1 MTGRRS
7 AGWPSVGQPSADR
20 SATPQPGVRRLPHA
34 WRRRLVYALIWLT
47 ALAAP
52 TAAIG
57 YLLYSALLNPRVT
70 ERAAAYDGFYWD
82 AAQLQIAY
90 ARLESQLLQYE
101 TGVDGNYAQLRLQYH
116 LLQSKLRVMAGSTR
130 QLAAQAALAEQ
141 QQREIQKLTDM
152 LDTLE
157 PTLEALPRDPMRADK
172 IVLELRRHWEELN
185 DLALSRRVSEVADRA
200 ALSTDF
206 IAKRRLLFVAG
217 IVLLML
223 SAAASVQLV
232 VNARRRTKLIRQ
244 QRAAL
249 DAEHEA
255 TRAAREASLAKDAF
269 LGMISHELR
278 TPLHAIVSS
287 IELLG
292 FNFHSDADRKVIRRL
307 ETAARQ
313 LETQMKDLTD
323 YARLGAGKLELR
335 HEQFDPRELLASVVD
350 ESEPA
355 AKARGLAFE
364 SSASG
369 VAGLVE
375 SDPHRIRQI
384 VTNLVTNAI
393 RYTEKGTVTLRFEQR
408 VDALVVEVG
417 DTGPGVPADQIPL
430 IFKEFTRLDE
440 SRARR
445 FDGAGM
451 GLAIVQGL
459 VDLFGGEIA
468 VDSRV
473 GEGTTFTVTI
483 PVKPVELPMAARVA
497 AYAQR
502 RGARPRVLVVDDN
515 ELVRE
520 SLCEMVEHMGCDGA
534 AVGSADAALEWLAT
548 RHCELI
554 LLDLQMPDKDGY
566 AFISEFAARDARARS
581 VRVIAVTAYAPEGQL
596 PQTHDAARLFFD
608 CLTKPVRY
616 DVLQAAVQHALSGQ
630 GGAAA
635 VA

>member
-1 MTGRRS
+1 MADQGFDHQVTQGRPTS
-7 AGWPSVGQPSADR
+7 PASM
-20 SATPQPGVRRLPHA
+20 RRALHP
-34 WRRRLVYALIWLT
+34 WRRRIVYVLIWLT

-57 YLLYSALLNPRVT
+57 YLLYATLLSPRVT
-70 ERAAAYDGFYWD
+70 QLADSYDGVYWD

-101 TGVDGNYAQLRLQYH
+101 TGIDGDYAKLRLQYH
-116 LLQSKLRVMAGSTR
+116 VLQSKLRVMAGSTR
-130 QLAAQAALAEQ
+130 QLAGKAVQSEE
-141 QQREIQKLTDM
+141 QQREIAALAGM
-152 LDTLE
+152 LDALG
-157 PTLEALPRDPMRADK
+157 PTLDALPRDPTLAGN
-172 IVLELRRHWEELN
+172 IVLELRRHWNEIN
-185 DLALSRRVSEVADRA
+185 HLALSRRSSEVATRA
-200 ALSTDF
+200 ALDTDF
-206 IAKRRLLFVAG
+206 LAKRRMLFAA
-217 IVLLML
+217 VLVLMLL

-249 DAEHEA
+249 EAEHQA

-292 FNFHSDADRKVIRRL
+292 FNFHSEADRKVIRRL
-307 ETAARQ
+307 ESAARQ

-335 HEQFDPRELLASVVD
+335 DEQFEPRELLASVVD

-355 AKARGLAFE
+355 AHARGLAFA
-364 SSASG
+364 SGASG
-369 VAGLVE
+369 VEGLVE

-393 RYTEKGTVTLRFEQR
+393 RYTEKGTVTLHFEQR
-408 VDALVVEVG
+408 SDALAIVVS
-417 DTGPGVPADQIPL
+417 DTGPGVPTAQLPL

-459 VDLFGGEIA
+459 VDLFGGELA
-468 VDSRV
+468 VDSVV
-473 GEGTTFTVTI
+473 GVGTTFTVTI
-483 PVKPVELPMAARVA
+483 PVKPVEPPAAASLGPRA
-497 AYAQR
+497 RR

-515 ELVRE
+515 QPVRE
-520 SLCEMVEHMGCDGA
+520 SLCEMVEHMGYEGA
-534 AVGSADAALEWLAT
+534 AVGGADAAFAWLET
-548 RHCELI
+548 QRCELI

-566 AFISEFAARDARARS
+566 AFIVEFNADEARARG
-581 VRVIAVTAYAPEGQL
+581 VPVIAVTAYAPEL
-596 PQTHDAARLFFD
+596 QTHGAAPLFFD
-608 CLTKPVRY
+608 CLTKPVHY
-616 DVLQAAVQHALSGQ
+616 DVLHAAVHRALAAQGSTA

-635 VA
+635 VL